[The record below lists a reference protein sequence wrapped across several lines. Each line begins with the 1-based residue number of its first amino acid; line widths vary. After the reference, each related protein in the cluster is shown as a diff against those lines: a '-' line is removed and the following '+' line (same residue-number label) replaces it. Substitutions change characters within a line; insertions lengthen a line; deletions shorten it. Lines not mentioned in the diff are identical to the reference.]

1 MARRFGYQRAPRN
14 VTVLVALILV
24 IVGALGTFLG
34 LIPAVA
40 GITGETIGVVAYV
53 AATVV
58 MLLGIFLRGL

>member
-1 MARRFGYQRAPRN
+1 MAGRFGSQRAPRN
-14 VTVLVALILV
+14 ATVLVALVLV
-24 IVGALGTFLG
+24 IVGVLGTFLG

-40 GITGETIGVVAYV
+40 GISGETIGVFAYV